1 MRRIGLPVMSKPLTT
16 TDVGIKGPGAN
27 SFGSFS
33 ASYEEGFLVGSP
45 LFYYY

>member
-1 MRRIGLPVMSKPLTT
+1 MRRIRLTVMSKALTT
-16 TDVGIKGPGAN
+16 RGGIKGPESN

-45 LFYYY
+45 LFYY